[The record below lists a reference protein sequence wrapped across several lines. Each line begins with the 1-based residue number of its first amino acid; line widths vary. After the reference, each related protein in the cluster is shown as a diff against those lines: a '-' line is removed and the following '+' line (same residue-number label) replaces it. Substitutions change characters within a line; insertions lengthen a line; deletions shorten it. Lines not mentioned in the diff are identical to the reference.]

1 MQKENILRPAI
12 AMIEL
17 IFAIVIMGIVMMS
30 APMLISTAAKSGYV
44 TIQQEAINEASAQV
58 SMILSY
64 PWDEQNADYALTA
77 TILTTTGGNPL
88 LNASL
93 PAAAPDRRAGTPLSS
108 QRKFIEGTG
117 TVKNATA
124 VVNLGLDGV
133 EVVGGED
140 DMDDFT
146 GTATALSQL
155 GAATP
160 SDTIQ
165 KTNEVTIARAVA
177 YNVDNSL
184 TYDTA
189 NLAFVPF
196 VVPPVPNTTANI
208 KEITVNIQSTD
219 AGTANEVTELAKN
232 ITLKAFSCNIGSYE
246 LEER

>member
-124 VVNLGLDGV
+124 VVNLGLDAG

-140 DMDDFT
+140 DMDDFI
-146 GTATALSQL
+146 GATALSQL
-155 GAATP
+155 GAATT

-165 KTNEVTIARAVA
+165 KTNEVNITRTVA

-184 TYDTA
+184 TYDTTK
-189 NLAFVPF
+189 LAFAPF
-196 VVPPVPNTTANI
+196 VALAAPATANI
-208 KEITVNIQSTD
+208 KEITVNIQSAD
-219 AGTANEVTELAKN
+219 AGAANEVTELAKN

-246 LEER
+246 LKER